1 MFPIFFLLFTAVPAI
16 ELYLLFTVGAQI
28 GALNTIFIII
38 ATGIVGAALA
48 KAQGLS
54 LIYQVQHDL
63 NQGKVP
69 ATKIIEGF
77 SVFGGGLLLLTPGF
91 ATDILGFCMIIPG
104 TRHIMAAFIKRMF
117 MRGIEKGN
125 IQFNFFGNMGNQQSG
140 FGNNNP
146 FSQGQNPFEQN
157 QYESYEA
164 EFEYKEDNNDQNVI
178 SVDFEK
184 KDEKDL

>member
-1 MFPIFFLLFTAVPAI
+1 MFPIFFILFTAVPAL

-28 GALNTIFIII
+28 GALNTILIII

-54 LIYQVQHDL
+54 LLYQVQHDL

-104 TRHIMAAFIKRMF
+104 TRHLMAAFIKKMF
-117 MRGIEKGN
+117 IRGVAKGN
-125 IQFNFFGNMGNQQSG
+125 LQFNFFTNMNQPMGNQNPLG
-140 FGNNNP
+140 ENP
-146 FSQGQNPFEQN
+146 FN
-157 QYESYEA
+157 QSRYETYEA
-164 EFEYKEDNNDQNVI
+164 DFEYKEESPDPNII

>member
-1 MFPIFFLLFTAVPAI
+1 MFPLFFLLFTGVPAI

-54 LIYQVQHDL
+54 LLYQVQHDL

-104 TRHIMAAFIKRMF
+104 TRHIMAAFIKKMF

-125 IQFNFFGNMGNQQSG
+125 IQFNFFGNMGNQQSP
-140 FGNNNP
+140 FGNN
-146 FSQGQNPFEQN
+146 PFEKNQN
-157 QYESYEA
+157 YETYEA
-164 EFEYKEDNNDQNVI
+164 DFEYKEQSADPNII

-184 KDEKDL
+184 KDETDI